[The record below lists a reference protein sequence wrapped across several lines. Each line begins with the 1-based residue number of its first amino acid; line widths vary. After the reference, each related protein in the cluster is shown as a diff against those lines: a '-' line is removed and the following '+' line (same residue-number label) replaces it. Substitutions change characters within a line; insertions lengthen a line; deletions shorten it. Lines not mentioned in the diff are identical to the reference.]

1 MALVELSSA
10 LFRWD
15 MRVDND
21 ANRSVVAE
29 IQGLYGPFSF
39 AEKLLQKIWLRGDFD
54 HAHVAT
60 TEGQPLRIT
69 YPGKWN
75 LLGGPDFRGAR
86 LRFGESPA
94 SEVQGDVEVHLHAR
108 DWDTH
113 AHARDPAYDRVI
125 LHVVLFPPPAGH
137 VTRRADG
144 SAIAVVALLPL
155 LHRGLEEFAADEA
168 VESLA
173 NRPHT
178 RLPEELGRL
187 PAEEVDDL
195 LRREAMTRW
204 QQKVR
209 FTGLRVR
216 TLGWEGACHHAGLE
230 ILGFRF
236 NRAPMLRIAERWPL
250 ADWAAGR
257 VEPDEAFVAE
267 AGRWSLQGV
276 RPANHPR
283 ARLRQYAGWV
293 EQRPDWPAQVRRM
306 AGELPGLELSSPT
319 PEVRRT
325 VGFTRWRDR
334 LGEQLFGSTGG
345 GARRETLMCDG
356 ILPLLGAEAAWEGAG
371 WWFHWFPGDLPSV
384 LRAGLR
390 QLGYGD
396 GRTHPLSNGVAQ
408 GLLGWLLAREPTQ

>member
-1 MALVELSSA
+1 MGLVELSSA
-10 LFRWD
+10 LFRWG
-15 MRVDND
+15 MRVEED
-21 ANRSVVAE
+21 ANASVVAE

-54 HAHVAT
+54 HSHLAT
-60 TEGQPLRIT
+60 TDGRPLRIA

-86 LRFGESPA
+86 LRFGEPGA
-94 SEVQGDVEVHLHAR
+94 VEIQGDVEVHLHAR

-113 AHARDPAYDRVI
+113 AHARDPAYDRVV

-168 VESLA
+168 VELLA

-187 PAEEVDDL
+187 PAEEVEDL
-195 LRREAMTRW
+195 LRREATTRW

-209 FTGLRVR
+209 FAGLRVR

-236 NRAPMLRIAERWPL
+236 NRAPMLRIAARWPL

-257 VEPDEAFVAE
+257 VGPDEAFGAE
-267 AGRWSLQGV
+267 TGRWSVQGV

-283 ARLRQYAGWV
+283 ARLRQYARWV
-293 EQRPDWPAQVRRM
+293 ELRPDWPARVRRLASDLPKVEL
-306 AGELPGLELSSPT
+306 AGPT
-319 PEVRRT
+319 PEWRRT
-325 VGFTRWRDR
+325 VRFTRWRER
-334 LGEQLFGSTGG
+334 MGQELFAADGG
-345 GARRETLMCDG
+345 GARRDTLICDG
-356 ILPLLGAEAAWEGAG
+356 LLPLLTAESGWEGEG
-371 WWFHWFPGDLPSV
+371 WWFHWFPGDLPSIV
-384 LRAGLR
+384 KAGLR

-396 GRTHPLSNGVAQ
+396 GRARPLSNGVAQ
-408 GLLGWLLAREPTQ
+408 GLLAWLLAREPAQ

>member
-10 LFRWD
+10 LFRSGMQVED
-15 MRVDND
+15 EVKL
-21 ANRSVVAE
+21 SVVAE

-54 HAHVAT
+54 HTRVVT
-60 TEGQPLRIT
+60 TDGQPLRII

-86 LRFGESPA
+86 LRFGERSA
-94 SEVQGDVEVHLHAR
+94 GEVLGDVEVHLHAR

-137 VTRRADG
+137 ATRRADG
-144 SAIAVVALLPL
+144 SAMAVVALLPL

-168 VESLA
+168 VELLA

-187 PAEEVDDL
+187 PAEEADGL
-195 LRREAMTRW
+195 LRREATTRW

-209 FTGLRVR
+209 FAGLRVR

-250 ADWAAGR
+250 TDWAARR
-257 VEPDEAFVAE
+257 VRPDEAFATE
-267 AGRWSLQGV
+267 IGRWSVQGV
-276 RPANHPR
+276 RPANQPR
-283 ARLRQYAGWV
+283 ARLRQYAEWV
-293 EQRPDWPAQVRRM
+293 EQRPDWPARARRL
-306 AGELPGLELSSPT
+306 ASELPGVDLSGPT
-319 PEVRRT
+319 TEWRRT
-325 VGFTRWRDR
+325 VGFARWRHR
-334 LGEQLFGSTGG
+334 LGQELFGATGG
-345 GARRETLMCDG
+345 GARRETLICDG
-356 ILPLLGAEAAWEGAG
+356 ILPLLSAEAAWDGAG
-371 WWFHWFPGDLPSV
+371 WWYHWFPGDLPLV
-384 LRAGLR
+384 VKAGLR

-396 GRTHPLSNGVAQ
+396 GRTRPLSNGVAQ
-408 GLLGWLLAREPTQ
+408 GLLGWLLAREPTH